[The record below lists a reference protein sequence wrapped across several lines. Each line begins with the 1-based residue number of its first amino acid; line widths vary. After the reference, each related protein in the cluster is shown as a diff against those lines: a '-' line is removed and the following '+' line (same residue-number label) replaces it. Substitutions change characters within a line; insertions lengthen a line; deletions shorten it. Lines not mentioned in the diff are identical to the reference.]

1 MWAAPPGQDCR
12 FGEEQRS
19 RPARLLVV
27 RCGRA
32 SGGAG
37 DVRFGGTQGKHG
49 DPRARGPRARR
60 SVAQLR
66 NYAKV
71 TAHDLREPHMA
82 AALFV
87 QQLDRGLSD
96 GRTAE
101 NEELLE
107 RVHQTHAR
115 ARSLVDGILELVRSE
130 HLGGARGN
138 ARFGE
143 VVAVWAAGTF
153 GVKDSH

>member
-1 MWAAPPGQDCR
+1 MP
-12 FGEEQRS
+12 S
-19 RPARLLVV
+19 RA
-27 RCGRA
+27 RA
-32 SGGAG
+32 SPGGLQRDAG
-37 DVRFGGTQGKHG
+37 GDREEPRCLDDRGGKEH
-49 DPRARGPRARR
+49 GPRAMP
-60 SVAQLR
+60 S
-66 NYAKV
+66 
-71 TAHDLREPHMA
+71 
-82 AALFV
+82 
-87 QQLDRGLSD
+87 

>member
-1 MWAAPPGQDCR
+1 VG
-12 FGEEQRS
+12 S
-19 RPARLLVV
+19 
-27 RCGRA
+27 
-32 SGGAG
+32 
-37 DVRFGGTQGKHG
+37 
-49 DPRARGPRARR
+49 
-60 SVAQLR
+60 
-66 NYAKV
+66 
-71 TAHDLREPHMA
+71 PH
-82 AALFV
+82 
-87 QQLDRGLSD
+87 

-107 RVHQTHAR
+107 RVDQTHAR

-153 GVKDSH
+153 GVEDSH

>member
-1 MWAAPPGQDCR
+1 MGRRGSTATPG
-12 FGEEQRS
+12 
-19 RPARLLVV
+19 
-27 RCGRA
+27 
-32 SGGAG
+32 
-37 DVRFGGTQGKHG
+37 
-49 DPRARGPRARR
+49 RGVLAARR

-71 TAHDLREPHMA
+71 TAHDLREPLMA
-82 AALFV
+82 AALFF
-87 QQLDRGLSD
+87 QQLDRGLPG